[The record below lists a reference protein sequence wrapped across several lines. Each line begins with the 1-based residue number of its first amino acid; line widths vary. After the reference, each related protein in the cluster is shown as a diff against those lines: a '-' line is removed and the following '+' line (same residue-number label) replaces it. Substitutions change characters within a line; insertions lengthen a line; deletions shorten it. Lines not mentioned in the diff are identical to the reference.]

1 MEITAASIQLGKSKD
16 TRFKGW
22 AKISIDG
29 ILQITGIRFYENFNP
44 ETNEHSR
51 YFRFPEYQTNPN
63 STGGGRV
70 GDLFTAEFV
79 FVMRETVISYFLCAF
94 YCGAVAGQ

>member
-44 ETNEHSR
+44 ETNERSR

-63 STGGGRV
+63 STGGVRV
-70 GDLFTAEFV
+70 GIPIVNAKDEEFRSKIATAIFTEYDK
-79 FVMRETVISYFLCAF
+79 VIAK
-94 YCGAVAGQ
+94 QN

>member
-44 ETNEHSR
+44 ETNERSR
-51 YFRFPEYQTNPN
+51 YFRSKIATAIFTEY
-63 STGGGRV
+63 
-70 GDLFTAEFV
+70 DK
-79 FVMRETVISYFLCAF
+79 VMAKRN
-94 YCGAVAGQ
+94 